1 MNKVVTSI
9 IIFLLI
15 TLSILYGGLVDLN
28 LWGIFGYNHPDSFTK
43 NSINFYS
50 LIHFIEYGVLGL
62 FKIIK
67 LSHIWIIS
75 ISWEILELFL
85 PYNWAKESW
94 LNKVMDIFFN
104 LTGYLTIKK
113 FYK

>member
-1 MNKVVTSI
+1 MTFL
-9 IIFLLI
+9 IIFSLI
-15 TLSILYGGLVDLN
+15 TLSKLYGGLVDLN
-28 LWGIFGYNHPDSFTK
+28 LLEMFSYNHPDSFTK

-50 LIHFIEYGVLGL
+50 LIHFIEYSVLGL

-75 ISWEILELFL
+75 ISWEVLELFL

-94 LNKVMDIFFN
+94 LNKVMDVFFN
-104 LTGYLTIKK
+104 LTGYFTMKNFINRI
-113 FYK
+113 

>member
-1 MNKVVTSI
+1 MI
-9 IIFLLI
+9 FLIIFSLI
-15 TLSILYGGLVDLN
+15 TLSKLYGGLVDHN
-28 LWGIFGYNHPDSFTK
+28 LWGMFSYNHPDSFTK

-113 FYK
+113 FINRI